1 MSEAQL
7 VAMLINTGLVMLLV
21 QALKVWKKELQE
33 KADWAIPIVAQVVAV
48 LVTFATAWFSQKL
61 DYPVDFSPL
70 NSVFVGAIAST
81 IFKPV
86 RAASRALRIT

>member
-21 QALKVWKKELQE
+21 QGLKTWKKELQAN
-33 KADWAIPIVAQVVAV
+33 ADWAIPVVAQVVAV
-48 LVTFATAWFSQKL
+48 LVTFGSAWFSTKL
-61 DYPVDFSPL
+61 HYPVDFSPL
-70 NSVFVGAIAST
+70 NSVFVGAIASAA
-81 IFKPV
+81 FKPV